1 MSTTS
6 KEIILKKAL
15 KIFAK
20 DGYDGLSMRILA
32 DAIPIAPSV
41 LYHHFTD
48 KDALLKAMFD
58 HLNSELGKKRAKLS
72 RTQTAS
78 EMLKQRIIFQL
89 DNAEAIVA
97 VLKYYLA
104 YRKRF
109 QKLKNGFVPEKGYLH
124 IEEVLRF
131 GIQTGEFYSPNI
143 QEDAKVMTHAING
156 FLLEY
161 YPHTPKG
168 EEKEV
173 LVSSI
178 HQFLIRALTKGG
190 GEK

>member
-6 KEIILKKAL
+6 KENILKKAL

-32 DAIPIAPSV
+32 DTIPVVPSV
-41 LYHHFTD
+41 LYHHFKD
-48 KDALLKAMFD
+48 KDDLLETMFD
-58 HLNSELGKKRAKLS
+58 NLNSDLGKKRAKLS
-72 RTQTAS
+72 KPQTAS

-109 QKLKNGFVPEKGYLH
+109 AKTGTGFIPEKSYLH
-124 IEEVLRF
+124 IEEVLEYGVR
-131 GIQTGEFYSPNI
+131 IGEFYSPNI
-143 QEDAKVMTHAING
+143 AEDAKVITHAING

-161 YPHTPKG
+161 YPQTPKG
-168 EEKEV
+168 EEKEI

-178 HQFLIRALTKGG
+178 HQFITRAISKGG
-190 GEK
+190 E